1 MSTGISL
8 LAGRGIIVKPKVPS
22 VKRWRDFRDVAAK
35 DGLVRDFS
43 SGLRA
48 KVLIPLYRSLSR
60 HDIASTEKIAKD
72 KFFFRWDE
80 KKLVFFGKLRLRD

>member
-1 MSTGISL
+1 MRVLQGDQQSRGEVGPHLLMSTGISL

-48 KVLIPLYRSLSR
+48 KVLIPL
-60 HDIASTEKIAKD
+60 
-72 KFFFRWDE
+72 
-80 KKLVFFGKLRLRD
+80 